1 MVRFDI
7 LSIFPEMFESPF
19 ESSLIKK
26 ALDKHLIEIN
36 IHDIRRY
43 ALDKHRM
50 TDDYPYGGGAG
61 MVMKV
66 EPVARAL
73 DDIMSL
79 RDDGTQVIL
88 LTPQG
93 ESFTQEIAENLSCCS
108 RIVLICGHY
117 EGIDERIR
125 KHLVDREISV
135 GDYVLTGGEL
145 PAMIMVDA
153 ISRLVPHVLGNDE
166 SARQD
171 SFSTGLLEGPHY
183 TRPQEYR
190 GWKVPDVI
198 LSGHHKEIENWRR
211 RKSLERTLKRRPDL
225 LEKVELSKEDRKVLE
240 EIEGT
245 QSKVHLT

>member
-1 MVRFDI
+1 MMRFDI

-26 ALDKHLIEIN
+26 ALDKQLIEIN
-36 IHDIRRY
+36 LHDIRLY
-43 ALDKHRM
+43 AHDKHRM

-73 DDIMSL
+73 DDIVPH
-79 RDDGTQVIL
+79 RDVETQIIL

-93 ESFTQEIAENLSCCS
+93 ESFTQEIAETLSRCS

-125 KHLVDREISV
+125 EHLIDREISV

-153 ISRLVPHVLGNDE
+153 IARLVPCVLGNDD

-171 SFSTGLLEGPHY
+171 SFSNGLLEGPHY

-190 GWKVPDVI
+190 GWKVPDVV

-225 LEKVELSKEDRKVLE
+225 LEKIELSEEDRKVLE
-240 EIEGT
+240 ELEGT
-245 QSKVHLT
+245 HS